1 MSVDR
6 GPSTECLLPPP
17 PPRHRKTRKPSRNRT
32 RFSSS
37 RIILSIAIDQII
49 RLVASHIL
57 YIEIANKQ
65 QIGITFLIDQDSSDS
80 SGTCQK
86 LFCIKIRP
94 RESFRNCQEWGTFL
108 TASSF
113 NKILSSHV
121 PVYGF

>member
-1 MSVDR
+1 MSADR

-17 PPRHRKTRKPSRNRT
+17 PPRHHRTHKASRNRT

-37 RIILSIAIDQII
+37 RIILSIDQII

-57 YIEIANKQ
+57 YIEIIANKQ
-65 QIGITFLIDQDSSDS
+65 QIGITFLIDQASSDS

-108 TASSF
+108 TTSSF